1 MAQLINQQFGV
12 LSQQYTQ
19 NRQENWIHKV
29 TMLNLI
35 ITASIG
41 SYTYNHGASE
51 LLISQEQLFQ
61 YLD

>member
-1 MAQLINQQFGV
+1 
-12 LSQQYTQ
+12 
-19 NRQENWIHKV
+19 
-29 TMLNLI
+29 MLNLI

-61 YLD
+61 YLDQLVISELAAQEPID